1 MPDTV
6 QVYVPE
12 TGLGLIRSWIG
23 RDLKLFPTSFVNTKI
38 LKTTPDKLEVLKKKN
53 MPYCDVKTFS
63 AQMMLRIAKYTPL
76 DSLKIDM
83 ERKFK
88 PIPTKKSTQSYEY
101 IGNSDN
107 H

>member
-1 MPDTV
+1 M

-23 RDLKLFPTSFVNTKI
+23 KDLKLFPTSFVNTKI
-38 LKTTPDKLEVLKKKN
+38 LKTTSDKLEVLMKKN
-53 MPYCDVKTFS
+53 MPYCDVNTFS